1 MDVRISFVVRNL
13 ETDFESS
20 WIELD
25 TMTEEEAREAFYNV
39 VDTQF
44 DWEIVDFESNFSLDY
59 YKYQYASFE
68 TIYSDFTELQNVIT
82 DDMDALIV
90 QHLLSNENVSIED
103 LRYNMDRMIFAE
115 VESDREDLGRAAV
128 EEIGFP
134 RNLEMYFDYE
144 EFGEAVIDG
153 GFLEEMEEYTD
164 VYDRYASMSS
174 EELGETYV
182 FEIYGDLE
190 NLDKSLL
197 EKYFNYEAFGRDLA
211 FEYTYVE
218 IDNLYGWVS
227 DN

>member
-1 MDVRISFVVRNL
+1 MDVKISFVVRNL

-39 VDTQF
+39 VDTRF

-68 TIYSDFTELQNVIT
+68 TIYSDFTELQNAIT

-115 VESDREDLGRAAV
+115 VESDHEDLGRAAI
-128 EEIGFP
+128 EETGFP
-134 RNLEMYFDYE
+134 RELERYFDYE

-174 EELGETYV
+174 EKLGETYV

-197 EKYFNYEAFGRDLA
+197 KKYFNYEAFGRDIA
-211 FEYTYVE
+211 FEFNYVE

>member
-1 MDVRISFVVRNL
+1 MDVKISFVVRNL

-39 VDTQF
+39 VDTRF

-68 TIYSDFTELQNVIT
+68 TIYSDFTELQNAIT

-115 VESDREDLGRAAV
+115 VESDHEDLGRAAI
-128 EEIGFP
+128 EETGFP
-134 RNLEMYFDYE
+134 RELERYFDYE

-174 EELGETYV
+174 EKLGETYV

-197 EKYFNYEAFGRDLA
+197 KKYFNYEAFGRDLA
-211 FEYTYVE
+211 FEFNYVE